1 MVNCILITVQQW
13 VAAFMRLYLGQKG
26 ASADDLLPPP
36 NGLGATKER
45 RVNAEAPR
53 QDSGRN
59 KFRAFSLP
67 FCLCYPNGDEITTET
82 QFESLAI
89 RALHL
94 KQNISERHSS
104 YQPTTSLQG
113 IRDSSEWGQS
123 SSPVVEQTS
132 LFTDTCS
139 HYQEKQ
145 LSASTS
151 A

>member
-1 MVNCILITVQQW
+1 M
-13 VAAFMRLYLGQKG
+13 A
-26 ASADDLLPPP
+26 
-36 NGLGATKER
+36 LGATKKS

-53 QDSGRN
+53 QDKSRN
-59 KFRAFSLP
+59 KFRGFS
-67 FCLCYPNGDEITTET
+67 FALCYPNGDEITTEA

-94 KQNISERHSS
+94 KQNITERHSS
-104 YQPTTSLQG
+104 YQPTTSSKG

-123 SSPVVEQTS
+123 SSPVVEQTQ

-145 LSASTS
+145 LSVSASAS